1 MRVLV
6 PLAEGFEEM
15 EGVILI
21 DVLRQARIETVAAA
35 MGESRE
41 VPASRGVT
49 VVDDTTWTE
58 LDPASFDL
66 IAIPGGMGGTRRL
79 QQDQRLLKA
88 LREFHGAGKPLAAV
102 CAGPLVLQSAG
113 LLKGRTVTCH
123 PGVADELTDAKRL
136 DDRVVE
142 DGNLITSQ
150 GPGTSFAFAL
160 AIVRRL
166 AGEAVANQVAGGL
179 ILQG

>member
-21 DVLRQARIETVAAA
+21 DVLRRARIETVAAA

-49 VVDDTTWTE
+49 VVADTTWTE
-58 LDPASFDL
+58 IDPASFDL

-79 QQDQRLLKA
+79 QQDQRLLEA

-123 PGVADELTDAKRL
+123 PGVADAMTDARRL
-136 DDRVVE
+136 DDRVVV
-142 DGNLITSQ
+142 DGKIITSQ
-150 GPGTSFAFAL
+150 GPGTSFDFAL

-166 AGEAVANQVAGGL
+166 AGEVKAGEIAEGMVL
-179 ILQG
+179 

>member
-15 EGVILI
+15 EGVILL
-21 DVLRQARIETVAAA
+21 DVLRRARIETVAAA

-49 VVDDTTWTE
+49 VVADTTWTE
-58 LDPASFDL
+58 IDPASFGL

-88 LREFHGAGKPLAAV
+88 LREFHGAGKPLAAI

-113 LLKGRTVTCH
+113 LLMGRTVTCH
-123 PGVADELTDAKRL
+123 PGVADELKDAKRL
-136 DDRVVE
+136 DARVVE

-166 AGEAVANQVAGGL
+166 AGEAVANQVADGL
-179 ILQG
+179 ILQR

>member
-15 EGVILI
+15 EGVILL
-21 DVLRQARIETVAAA
+21 DVLRRARIETVAAA

-49 VVDDTTWTE
+49 VVADTTWSAV
-58 LDPASFDL
+58 DPSRFDL

-79 QQDQRLLKA
+79 QQDQRLLKV
-88 LREFHGAGKPLAAV
+88 LQEFHKAGKPLAAV

-123 PGVADELTDAKRL
+123 PGVADELTDARRL

-160 AIVRRL
+160 AIMRRL
-166 AGEAVANQVAGGL
+166 AGEAVANQVAEGL

>member
-1 MRVLV
+1 MRVLI

-21 DVLRQARIETVAAA
+21 DVLRRARIEVVAAA
-35 MGESRE
+35 MGTVRE

-49 VVDDTTWTE
+49 VAADTTWAAI
-58 LDPASFDL
+58 DPARFDL

-79 QQDQRLLKA
+79 QQDARLLRA
-88 LREFHGAGKPLAAV
+88 LRDFQASGKPLAAI

-123 PGVADELTDAKRL
+123 PGVADELTDARRL

-142 DGNLITSQ
+142 DGNLVTSQ
-150 GPGTSFAFAL
+150 GPGTSFDFAL

-166 AGEAVANQVAGGL
+166 AGATVAKQVAEGL

>member
-15 EGVILI
+15 EGVILV
-21 DVLRQARIETVAAA
+21 DVLRRARIEVVTAA
-35 MGESRE
+35 MGTARE

-49 VVDDTTWTE
+49 VAADTTWAAI
-58 LDPASFDL
+58 DPARFDL

-79 QQDQRLLKA
+79 QQDARLLRALRDFQASGKA
-88 LREFHGAGKPLAAV
+88 LAAI

-123 PGVADELTDAKRL
+123 PGVADELTDARRL

-166 AGEAVANQVAGGL
+166 AGEAVANQVADGL

>member
-1 MRVLV
+1 
-6 PLAEGFEEM
+6 
-15 EGVILI
+15 
-21 DVLRQARIETVAAA
+21 
-35 MGESRE
+35 
-41 VPASRGVT
+41 
-49 VVDDTTWTE
+49 
-58 LDPASFDL
+58 
-66 IAIPGGMGGTRRL
+66 MGGTRRL

-166 AGEAVANQVAGGL
+166 AGEAIANQVAGGL